1 MIHSRK
7 VCVNHKIPL
16 KYYCES
22 CNDPICSECF
32 EKGSHS
38 NKLHKISNIL
48 DSFKKKYQFLNNI
61 VTQNLLTKKDKLLD
75 QMQLIESVAEQVK
88 MNRNEIERQI
98 KKEYINLLE
107 TLKYK

>member
-1 MIHSRK
+1 
-7 VCVNHKIPL
+7 
-16 KYYCES
+16 
-22 CNDPICSECF
+22 
-32 EKGSHS
+32 
-38 NKLHKISNIL
+38 
-48 DSFKKKYQFLNNI
+48 

-88 MNRNEIERQI
+88 MNKNEIERQI